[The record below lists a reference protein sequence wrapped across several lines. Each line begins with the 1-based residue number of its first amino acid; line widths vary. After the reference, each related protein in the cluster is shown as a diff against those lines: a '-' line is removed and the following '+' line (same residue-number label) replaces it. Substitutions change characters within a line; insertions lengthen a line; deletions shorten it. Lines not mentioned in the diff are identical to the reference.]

1 MKPYDFFDLS
11 DFEYKEIFV
20 DLKYPWEALVELS
33 SFIDSQF
40 FSGKL
45 TGNFAPDVF
54 VHPEAEI
61 DPTAKI
67 IGPAIISKGAK
78 VGFNAYIRENVYIGK
93 NTIVGHACEVKNSLI
108 LNNTHLSHF
117 NYVGDSVLGSNIN
130 FGAGAK
136 TANLRLDKHSIVIKL
151 ATQEIDTGL
160 EKFGVIIGDN
170 SSVGVNAVFN
180 PGTILGKHTKVYP
193 LTLASGFHPETS
205 VIK

>member
-1 MKPYDFFDLS
+1 MKPSEFFDLS
-11 DFEYKEIFV
+11 AFDHLEFFTDIENVWEII
-20 DLKYPWEALVELS
+20 KELS
-33 SFIDSQF
+33 SFMDSLF
-40 FSGKL
+40 FSGKI
-45 TGNFAPDVF
+45 TGNLAPDVF

-67 IGPAIISKGAK
+67 VGPAIISKGAK
-78 VGFNAYIRENVYIGK
+78 VGFNAYIREHVFVGK
-93 NTIVGHACEVKNSLI
+93 NSLVGHACEVKNSLI

-117 NYVGDSVLGSNIN
+117 NYVGDSILGNNIN

-136 TANLRLDKHSIVIKL
+136 TANLRLDKHSIIIKL
-151 ATQEIDTGL
+151 ATKEIDTGL

-180 PGTILGKHTKVYP
+180 PGTILGKNTKVYP